1 MAVIFPL
8 LSRAFVSYWV
18 YQVGFFG
25 PSFLEVYERFFP
37 LGSFGIVVVRDD
49 LGCGVLASKIGDGVY
64 GAFVVQCLAQRFA
77 GACFGAVAGVSA
89 RGWAG
94 KALAIEFG

>member
-1 MAVIFPL
+1 MEVIFPL

-18 YQVGFFG
+18 YQVGFFD

-37 LGSFGIVVVRDD
+37 LGSFGIVVFRGD
-49 LGCGVLASKIGDGVY
+49 LVCWFLSLKIGDGVY
-64 GAFVVQCLAQRFA
+64 GVFVVQCLAQLFA

-89 RGWAG
+89 RGLAG